1 MASTT
6 AICTSYKV
14 DLLFARH
21 NFAASG
27 GDSMRLAL
35 YTSSAT
41 HGATTTAY
49 STTAE
54 VVGTGYTAKGNLLTN
69 IDPVSTGTTA
79 FTDFPDTT
87 FSTATITAA
96 SCLIYNDTSTTPVVD
111 PSVQIH
117 DFGGDKSSSAADF
130 TIEFPAADATNA
142 IIRIA

>member
-41 HGATTTAY
+41 HDATTTAY

-96 SCLIYNDTSTTPVVD
+96 SCLIYNDTITTPVAD
-111 PSVQIH
+111 ASIQSH
-117 DFGGDKSSSAADF
+117 DFGGDKSSTAADF